1 VAKKMPRLKVG
12 KLTRGNA
19 ADVARLWRRCFPGDM
34 AVRHGN
40 PSARP
45 LTARNLVKRT
55 IESGE
60 FDPAGSQVATARN
73 RAVGFCLA
81 AMGSGRHK
89 RDGYL
94 SAIAVE
100 PRLRRQGVGSF
111 LMRRAERYLVRRSAR
126 RILTTFEGNPLT
138 MLLGVPT
145 DSEAYPFFL
154 NRGFRSYDRSLLL
167 VMRQDASRFRFSKG
181 IRERIR
187 KLEAEGIR
195 IGHFEPRDMEG
206 LKKLTKRHFK
216 GWSDAILASARNGG
230 NIIVAA
236 RGKRVLGYSGPFR
249 VTDMGNGGFNS
260 VGVDPRERG
269 RGIGAAVFNVMC
281 RELRDGGARWVVLTT
296 GLANPAQEI
305 YVRAG
310 YRTLFIVDYGM
321 RRELAV
327 RKSGAAKK
335 KGAAKRTGA
344 RRR

>member
-1 VAKKMPRLKVG
+1 MSVAKKTPKLKIG
-12 KLTRGNA
+12 RLTRANA
-19 ADVARLWRRCFPGDM
+19 ADVARLWRRCFPGDL

-45 LTARNLVKRT
+45 LTARSLERRT
-55 IESGE
+55 IERGE
-60 FDPAGSQVATARN
+60 FDPAGSQVATIRN
-73 RAVGFCLA
+73 RVVGFCLA

-94 SAIAVE
+94 CAIAVM

-111 LMRRAERYLVRRSAR
+111 LMRRAERYLVRRGAR

-154 NRGFRSYDRSLLL
+154 NRGFRSYDRNLLL

-181 IRERIR
+181 IQQRIR
-187 KLEAEGIR
+187 KLESAGVEVRHCRPGDVK
-195 IGHFEPRDMEG
+195 GLDALMKKHFAGWRDEIVRAAKAG
-206 LKKLTKRHFK
+206 R
-216 GWSDAILASARNGG
+216 S
-230 NIIVAA
+230 IIVAA
-236 RGKRVLGYSGPFR
+236 KGRRVLGYSGPFR
-249 VTDMGNGGFNS
+249 VTDRGNGGFSS

-269 RGIGAAVFNVMC
+269 RGVGAAVFNVMC

-310 YRTLFIVDYGM
+310 YRTLFVVDYGM
-321 RRELAV
+321 
-327 RKSGAAKK
+327 KK
-335 KGAAKRTGA
+335 EMS
-344 RRR
+344 